1 MPQLDLSQIKTGC
14 EKLELS
20 TAGGYDSVDVRLPDA
35 GSPYKAQGSKHE
47 HSERYDT
54 TPERMHE
61 QDHEDPVQLHLMTL
75 QQYEQGLIDVLKD
88 LSYDIPE
95 DNPEEFEPVEPVDPE
110 LLLYAI
116 KAENEMLYSE
126 LAEEKRRKNELQ
138 QIILD
143 NNEERL
149 KNELKLGQL
158 GKYKAENADLLK
170 TQAFLLSELK

>member
-1 MPQLDLSQIKTGC
+1 
-14 EKLELS
+14 
-20 TAGGYDSVDVRLPDA
+20 
-35 GSPYKAQGSKHE
+35 
-47 HSERYDT
+47 
-54 TPERMHE
+54 MHE

-95 DNPEEFEPVEPVDPE
+95 DNPKEFEPVDPE
-110 LLLYAI
+110 LQLYAI

-158 GKYKAENADLLK
+158 GKYKAENADLL
-170 TQAFLLSELK
+170 SMRNVCNV

>member
-1 MPQLDLSQIKTGC
+1 MQ
-14 EKLELS
+14 
-20 TAGGYDSVDVRLPDA
+20 
-35 GSPYKAQGSKHE
+35 
-47 HSERYDT
+47 
-54 TPERMHE
+54 E
-61 QDHEDPVQLHLMTL
+61 QDQEDPVQLHLMTL

-95 DNPEEFEPVEPVDPE
+95 DNPEEFEPVEPVDPVDPE
-110 LLLYAI
+110 LQLYAI
-116 KAENEMLYSE
+116 KAENELLHSE

-158 GKYKAENADLLK
+158 GKYKAENADLLSM
-170 TQAFLLSELK
+170 LNVCNV